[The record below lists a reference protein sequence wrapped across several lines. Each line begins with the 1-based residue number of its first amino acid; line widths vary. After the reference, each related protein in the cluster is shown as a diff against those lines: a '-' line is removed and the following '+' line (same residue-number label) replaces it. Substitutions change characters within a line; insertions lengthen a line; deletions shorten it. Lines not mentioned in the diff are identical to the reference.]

1 VRGTGGLLVKKIG
14 TLPKERSEEIQLQM
28 NKLGW
33 FQAIERGKAASSI
46 RKAHISSPE
55 IRASCR
61 KKQTSFNTLK
71 GDWCPYAMP
80 SLNLSELRVFFISMV
95 MVMGPT
101 PPGTGV
107 M

>member
-1 VRGTGGLLVKKIG
+1 
-14 TLPKERSEEIQLQM
+14 M
-28 NKLGW
+28 NKHGW
-33 FQAIERGKAASSI
+33 SQAIECGKAASSI
-46 RKAHISSPE
+46 GKAHISSRE

-61 KKQTSFNTLK
+61 KKQTSFMTL
-71 GDWCPYAMP
+71 GGVWCPYAMP
-80 SLNLSELRVFFISMV
+80 SLNLSELRVFLISIV